1 MEEEVKEFWEEIEWE
16 IQAYIEW
23 VRKRREKEGREIQKY
38 CAVNFITVS
47 PPKGGIR
54 KCAFMKK
61 SHEMGF
67 IKNAM
72 GMTRDYVV
80 CTNGYKDEPDIM
92 QEVFRHVAKKITAKG
107 ECKAYAQEVLV

>member
-38 CAVNFITVS
+38 CAVNFI
-47 PPKGGIR
+47 
-54 KCAFMKK
+54 
-61 SHEMGF
+61 
-67 IKNAM
+67 
-72 GMTRDYVV
+72 
-80 CTNGYKDEPDIM
+80 NGYKDEPDIM